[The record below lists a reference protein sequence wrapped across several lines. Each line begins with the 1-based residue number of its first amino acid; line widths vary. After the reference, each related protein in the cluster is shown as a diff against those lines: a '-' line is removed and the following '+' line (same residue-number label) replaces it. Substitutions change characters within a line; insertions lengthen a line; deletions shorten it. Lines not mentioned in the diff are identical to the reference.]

1 MKNRT
6 DVFYRM
12 FASFFFTG
20 YFPLF
25 PGTVGSAAAL
35 PFYLL
40 ISGLHPL
47 NYLLL
52 TAGLTI
58 ASIFIAD
65 RAEKILGVKDPKKV
79 VIDEVAGMLITMTAA
94 SPTMGH
100 MITGFI
106 IFRVLDI
113 IKPYPAGLMEK
124 IKGGAGIVLDDV
136 VSGIYSCIILH
147 FIIKQFG
154 L

>member
-1 MKNRT
+1 
-6 DVFYRM
+6 M

-35 PFYLL
+35 PFYMLV
-40 ISGLHPL
+40 SGLHPL
-47 NYLLL
+47 SYLLL
-52 TAGLTI
+52 AAALTI
-58 ASIFIAD
+58 VAIFVSD
-65 RAEKILGVKDPKKV
+65 RAEKSFGSKDPKKV
-79 VIDEVAGMLITMTAA
+79 VIDEVAGMLITMTAV
-94 SPTMGH
+94 SPTIGH

-154 L
+154 F